1 MDLVDDTIDPAYY
14 IEDCR
19 ITGCS
24 PTRYFITKGI
34 LGVFQE
40 IAQKAMQTAPRK
52 CWLDRTIENRLMT
65 YEAWFSLARYN
76 LYEMVNPILFIDNH
90 RQSFKMTLRGKTHTD
105 VDFLLSNT
113 NCWCLRL
120 NDYFNPSSPNGM
132 GCKKHTDNKLQIV
145 SVLPSLNTQSCIKG
159 LLAVQD
165 FCFWAI

>member
-1 MDLVDDTIDPAYY
+1 
-14 IEDCR
+14 
-19 ITGCS
+19 
-24 PTRYFITKGI
+24 
-34 LGVFQE
+34 
-40 IAQKAMQTAPRK
+40 
-52 CWLDRTIENRLMT
+52 MT

-113 NCWCLRL
+113 NCWCFRL

-159 LLAVQD
+159 LLVVRD
-165 FCFWAI
+165 FCFWAIWAAGPVLKKKLVWLWATFEGGFFMFSGPKKPFSIFLKTL